1 MIFTN
6 TDCIKD
12 DTNVP
17 KGLGIA
23 HLSVCIEVSWQ
34 VADQIKPITKK
45 ISQEIDK

>member
-12 DTNVP
+12 IVP

-23 HLSVCIEVSWQ
+23 HLLVCIEVKWKVSGQ
-34 VADQIKPITKK
+34 VLPITKK
-45 ISQEIDK
+45 ISQDIDK